1 MAGLRMMLR
10 YDGTYLFPNSGV
22 DHADYEKLK
31 TGQVYSCQFKRS
43 RNPDFH
49 RKMFAVIK
57 AMHVNQPE
65 ATTIENMEDYRHQL
79 LLHLG
84 YVHTYIIPKT
94 GATVVRVKSM
104 AFDEMD
110 EDEFS
115 ELYNDLLSLAAKVY
129 GDDFVRQFETQKA
142 IFLM

>member
-1 MAGLRMMLR
+1 MAKLSMMLR

-22 DHADYEKLK
+22 DHEPYAKLK
-31 TGQVYSCQFKRS
+31 TGQIYYVQFKRS

-57 AMHVNQPE
+57 AMHDNQPE

-110 EDEFS
+110 EEEFTD
-115 ELYNDLLSLAAKVY
+115 LYNDLLSFAAKVY
-129 GDDFVRQFETQKA
+129 GDDFVRMFET
-142 IFLM
+142 I

>member
-1 MAGLRMMLR
+1 MAKLSMMLR
-10 YDGTYLFPNSGV
+10 FDGTYLSPNSGV
-22 DHADYEKLK
+22 DHENYSKLK
-31 TGQVYSCQFKRS
+31 TGQIYFCQFKRS

-57 AMHVNQPE
+57 AMFENQPE

-94 GATVVRVKSM
+94 GATVARVKSM

-110 EDEFS
+110 EDEFTD
-115 ELYNDLLSLAAKVY
+115 LYNDLLSLAAKIY
-129 GDDFVRQFETQKA
+129 GDDFVRMFDT
-142 IFLM
+142 I